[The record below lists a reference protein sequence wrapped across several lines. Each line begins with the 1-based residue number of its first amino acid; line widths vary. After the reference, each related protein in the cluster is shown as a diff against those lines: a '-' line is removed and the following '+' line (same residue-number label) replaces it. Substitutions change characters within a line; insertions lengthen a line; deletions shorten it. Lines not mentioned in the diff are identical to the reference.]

1 MSAVFVVS
9 HLVSSCLIWSH
20 LVWSCRVSSI
30 LSCLSFVS
38 SLCVMYVLSC
48 QVVENSDAM
57 EEILDADPAVLE
69 NRLSVLLRIEGAV
82 ETPQKLD
89 YIISTL
95 ESRAGRSKGLDLSVN
110 RMADP

>member
-1 MSAVFVVS
+1 M
-9 HLVSSCLIWSH
+9 
-20 LVWSCRVSSI
+20 
-30 LSCLSFVS
+30 
-38 SLCVMYVLSC
+38 
-48 QVVENSDAM
+48 VENSAAI

-69 NRLSVLLRIEGAV
+69 NRLSMLLRIEGAV

-89 YIISTL
+89 YIISSL

>member
-1 MSAVFVVS
+1 
-9 HLVSSCLIWSH
+9 
-20 LVWSCRVSSI
+20 
-30 LSCLSFVS
+30 
-38 SLCVMYVLSC
+38 
-48 QVVENSDAM
+48 M

-95 ESRAGRSKGLDLSVN
+95 EARAGRSKGLDLSVN

>member
-1 MSAVFVVS
+1 M
-9 HLVSSCLIWSH
+9 
-20 LVWSCRVSSI
+20 
-30 LSCLSFVS
+30 
-38 SLCVMYVLSC
+38 
-48 QVVENSDAM
+48 VEHSDAM